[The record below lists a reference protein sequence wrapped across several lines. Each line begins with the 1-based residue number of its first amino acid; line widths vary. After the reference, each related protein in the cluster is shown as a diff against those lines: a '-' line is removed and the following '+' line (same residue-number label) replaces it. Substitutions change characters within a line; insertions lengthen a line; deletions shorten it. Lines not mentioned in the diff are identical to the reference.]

1 MLQLSDIHAHEDC
14 PMPLAPA
21 AGATAA
27 KMTAKTTATK
37 PAGKLFV
44 ASLWLAQLIVAAL
57 FCMSGVMKISTPIP
71 ELAAM
76 MPWTGQL
83 PATFVRI
90 IGLID
95 LAGGVGILLPALTR
109 IKPQLTVAAALGCV
123 VLQALAFGFH
133 ATRGEYDVL
142 PLNVVLFALSAF
154 VLWGRGKAAPIAPRA

>member
-1 MLQLSDIHAHEDC
+1 
-14 PMPLAPA
+14 MPLAR
-21 AGATAA
+21 ATV
-27 KMTAKTTATK
+27 AT
-37 PAGKLFV
+37 PSPGKLLR
-44 ASLWLAQLIVAAL
+44 ASIWLAQLAVAGL

-71 ELAAM
+71 ELSAM

-95 LAGGVGILLPALTR
+95 LAGGIGILLPALTR

-123 VLQALAFGFH
+123 VLQALAFCFH
-133 ATRGEYDVL
+133 AMRGEFAVL

-154 VLWGRGKAAPIAPRA
+154 VLWGRLKAAPITPRA